1 MEKSGFYK
9 TNLLRLLALNR
20 FRKFGPN
27 GKSLKVGITKKTEST
42 AFAERS
48 KSKFRDVGST
58 DHATPGSP
66 FGLSRLD
73 VV

>member
-1 MEKSGFYK
+1 M
-9 TNLLRLLALNR
+9 
-20 FRKFGPN
+20 
-27 GKSLKVGITKKTEST
+27 KVGITKKTEST